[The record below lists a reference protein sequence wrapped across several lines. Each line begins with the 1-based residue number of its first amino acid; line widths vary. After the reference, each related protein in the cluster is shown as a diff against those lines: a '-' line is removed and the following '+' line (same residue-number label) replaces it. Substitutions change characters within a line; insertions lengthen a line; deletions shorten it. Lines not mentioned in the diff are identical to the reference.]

1 MSTGTIFIQRDTWKV
16 FIQNLQTMIT
26 IFSNRKVIN
35 LTRKIIYSHNHTNS
49 QNSCHIIPKCQ
60 YKPGRIIKK

>member
-35 LTRKIIYSHNHTNS
+35 LTRKIIYIHTIT
-49 QNSCHIIPKCQ
+49 QIRKTAVI
-60 YKPGRIIKK
+60 